1 MSESPS
7 SCVRVFADSDHIQ
20 QCQERLQQAA
30 PVLSSL
36 AGVLALAGNEVRLQ
50 LLFLLADEQLCVC
63 DLADVLNMS
72 ISAVSQHLRKLKDG
86 GVVTARKVGQT
97 VFYSL
102 SAAHLPVLQPLL
114 ARLSPTTTQPEPAP

>member
-1 MSESPS
+1 MNPT
-7 SCVRVFADSDHIQ
+7 SCVRVFADTGHIRL
-20 QCQERLQQAA
+20 CQERLAQAA
-30 PVLSSL
+30 PALGSL
-36 AGVLALAGNEVRLQ
+36 ARVLALASNEVRLQ

-63 DLADVLNMS
+63 DLADVLKMN

-102 SAAHLPVLQPLL
+102 NAEHLPVLQPLL
-114 ARLSPTTTQPEPAP
+114 ARLTSIEPAR

>member
-1 MSESPS
+1 MNPTP
-7 SCVRVFADSDHIQ
+7 CVRVFADTDHIRF
-20 QCQERLQQAA
+20 CQERLAQASPA
-30 PVLSSL
+30 LSSL

-50 LLFLLADEQLCVC
+50 MLFLLADEQLCVC
-63 DLADVLNMS
+63 DLADVLQMT

-102 SAAHLPVLQPLL
+102 SAEHLPVLRPLL
-114 ARLSPTTTQPEPAP
+114 ARLAATEPAQ